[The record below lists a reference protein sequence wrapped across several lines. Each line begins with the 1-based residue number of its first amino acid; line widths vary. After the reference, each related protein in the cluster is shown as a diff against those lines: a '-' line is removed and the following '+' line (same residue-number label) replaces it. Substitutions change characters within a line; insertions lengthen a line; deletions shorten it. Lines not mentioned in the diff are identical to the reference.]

1 MNNLLGRP
9 SIAIATGWLL
19 GATQPAS
26 AALVNGSFES
36 GAFAPDA
43 QGVQFINITGSPI
56 EGWSGFVGGFYWVGP
71 ANAYGIVASDGAY
84 SVSLYDPTRPL
95 VRVGSVNQ
103 TLATTVGQ
111 SYELAFDL
119 GTAGGFSRNVGIRA
133 FAGGQSADFLSA
145 AAGPGMHWERFQ
157 LRFTATDS
165 SAVIQLT
172 GLLGAGYPVYGSPG
186 YIGLDNVTLTPLPAV
201 PEPAAWLL
209 LGLGLPLLLARR
221 HG

>member
-9 SIAIATGWLL
+9 SVAIAIATGWLL

-145 AAGPGMHWERFQ
+145 AAGPGMHGNGSSCASPPR
-157 LRFTATDS
+157 TAPRS
-165 SAVIQLT
+165 SS
-172 GLLGAGYPVYGSPG
+172 SPACSARA
-186 YIGLDNVTLTPLPAV
+186 IRPM
-201 PEPAAWLL
+201 
-209 LGLGLPLLLARR
+209 ARR
-221 HG
+221 ATSAWTT